1 MTKHLKK
8 VNYVEV
14 ISNDRGNILAF
25 NEKLKSEGGRIVAM
39 TSIGSTRGTVDQ
51 IVVGVE
57 KEVEY
62 YTE

>member
-8 VNYVEV
+8 INYIEV
-14 ISNDRGNILAF
+14 ISNDRGNINVF

-39 TSIGSTRGTVDQ
+39 TSIGSTTGILDQ

>member
-1 MTKHLKK
+1 MTKHVRK

-14 ISNDRGNILAF
+14 ISNDRGNISTF

-39 TSIGSTRGTVDQ
+39 TAIGNTTGTVNQ

>member
-39 TSIGSTRGTVDQ
+39 TSIGTTGVINQ